1 MMQVQYHT
9 IAAISTPPGKGGVA
23 IIRISGDEA
32 FNIAKQCFVPMSKKQ
47 LQDYPYRFA
56 IYGHI
61 LFEGKEIDDGIITLY
76 PNPHSYTGEDMVEIC
91 CHGGILLTQKVLTS
105 VLAAGAYMA
114 GPGEF
119 TQRAF
124 QNGKLSLSHAEAVG
138 QLLEA
143 KTEAQIAL
151 AAPTSRNAFQEAVSD
166 IGGILLSLL
175 SSLYATIDYPDEDLG
190 ELSDADIISR
200 IQNALSK
207 TEALRKTYR
216 IGHAISEG
224 IRTVICG
231 RPNVGKSSLYN
242 TLCGD
247 EYAIVTDEAGT
258 TRDVLERVTTTGAI
272 TLHLYDT
279 AGIRDTDSVAE
290 MRGVERSL
298 WHIKQAEL
306 ILAVFDGS
314 AMLTSEDK
322 LILEEIKSHANG
334 YTIAL
339 INKSDLPQQIEMDE
353 IARVCQKVVSIS
365 AKTGNIENLI
375 KLLDTL
381 YIDEKIAVGSSAIV
395 STARQEA
402 SLAKTESHMKAALE
416 AFSLGLAQ
424 DVASSDVEL
433 ALASLGEL
441 DGREVSEQIV
451 ADIFSHFCVGK

>member
-1 MMQVQYHT
+1 MQAQYHT

-23 IIRISGDEA
+23 IIRISGEDA
-32 FNIAKQCFVPMSKKQ
+32 FAIAKQCFVPISKKQ

-61 LFEGKEIDDGIITLY
+61 LFEGKKIDDGIATLY

-105 VLAAGAYMA
+105 VLTAGAHMA
-114 GPGEF
+114 GAGEF
-119 TQRAF
+119 TRRAF

-151 AAPTSRNAFQEAVSD
+151 AAPTSRNAFTEAVGE
-166 IGGILLSLL
+166 IGGVLLSLL

-190 ELSDADIISR
+190 ELSDEDIIFR
-200 IQNALSK
+200 IKQALDK
-207 TEALRKTYR
+207 TQALRKTYST
-216 IGHAISEG
+216 GHAVSEG

-242 TLCGD
+242 ALCGD

-258 TRDVLERVTTTGAI
+258 TRDVLERVTTTGAV
-272 TLHLYDT
+272 TLHLFDT
-279 AGIRDTDSVAE
+279 AGIRDTESVAE
-290 MRGVERSL
+290 LRGVERSL

-314 AMLTSEDK
+314 SPLNEEDK
-322 LILEEIKSHANG
+322 LILEEIKTHANG

-339 INKSDLPQQIEMDE
+339 INKSDLPQQIETDE
-353 IARVCQKVVSIS
+353 IAGVCQKVVTIS
-365 AKTGNIENLI
+365 AKEGKIDTL
-375 KLLDTL
+375 KTLLEAL
-381 YIDEKIAVGSSAIV
+381 YIDEQIEIGSSAIV

-402 SLAKTESHMKAALE
+402 SLAKAESHMKAALG
-416 AFSLGLAQ
+416 AFAMGLAQ

-441 DGREVSEQIV
+441 DGREVSERIV
-451 ADIFSHFCVGK
+451 EDIFSHFCVGK